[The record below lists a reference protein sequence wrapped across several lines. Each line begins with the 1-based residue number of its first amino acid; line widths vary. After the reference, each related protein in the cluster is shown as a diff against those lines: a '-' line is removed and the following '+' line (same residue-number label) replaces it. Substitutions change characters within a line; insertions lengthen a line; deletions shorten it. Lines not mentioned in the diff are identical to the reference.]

1 MATTKKS
8 NTGASTGK
16 KKPGIDQNVWSRF
29 DDDGYGIHNVQRPK
43 ATGKEKSTSTAKK
56 KK

>member
-1 MATTKKS
+1 MATAKKGNS
-8 NTGASTGK
+8 NAGK

-29 DDDGYGIHNVQRPK
+29 DDDGYGIHNVRPTK
-43 ATGKEKSTSTAKK
+43 DAQVKKGSTAKK